1 MFLPIV
7 VLLLTPRQ
15 LEDATIR
22 DKVNRGTMVFTKAA
36 VTCHIEHALGEL
48 DGRRPINCQR

>member
-1 MFLPIV
+1 MFIPFV

-22 DKVNRGTMVFTKAA
+22 DKINRGTMLFTKATA
-36 VTCHIEHALGEL
+36 TCHIEHALNSSL
-48 DGRRPINCQR
+48 PD